1 MPVLVGKTLE
11 EARDIIAQNKLE
23 VGDTTEKHSDIYVKG
38 YVIEQSIPENKEINV
53 GSVVNLVV
61 SKGSDLPE
69 QTEEPDENGDEDEQ
83 PGQSEMSKRVYN
95 KKHDIEEE
103 GNDVKIYLTESGRH
117 GYKIYVNKKLLET
130 RVIDF

>member
-1 MPVLVGKTLE
+1 MSSPANPRCRHIIDLSDYSGVV
-11 EARDIIAQNKLE
+11 DIA
-23 VGDTTEKHSDIYVKG
+23 
-38 YVIEQSIPENKEINV
+38 IEQV
-53 GSVVNLVV
+53 
-61 SKGSDLPE
+61 D
-69 QTEEPDENGDEDEQ
+69 GDKT
-83 PGQSEMSKRVYN
+83 KRVYN

>member
-1 MPVLVGKTLE
+1 
-11 EARDIIAQNKLE
+11 
-23 VGDTTEKHSDIYVKG
+23 
-38 YVIEQSIPENKEINV
+38 
-53 GSVVNLVV
+53 
-61 SKGSDLPE
+61 
-69 QTEEPDENGDEDEQ
+69 
-83 PGQSEMSKRVYN
+83 VYN

>member
-1 MPVLVGKTLE
+1 M
-11 EARDIIAQNKLE
+11 
-23 VGDTTEKHSDIYVKG
+23 KG

-83 PGQSEMSKRVYN
+83 HGKSEMSTQSIIIDLSDYSGVVDIAIEQVDGDKTKRVYN